1 VRGKRRLKG
10 ERGLKVMVGLWLL
23 VFDGVGS
30 GDEET
35 QYYIRNRPK
44 QTKNLLTGESI
55 SLLSQNLSPFQNPKS
70 NLIVFCAFISSRKA
84 LVVRSQIES

>member
-30 GDEET
+30 GDEERL
-35 QYYIRNRPK
+35 QFK
-44 QTKNLLTGESI
+44 K
-55 SLLSQNLSPFQNPKS
+55 
-70 NLIVFCAFISSRKA
+70 
-84 LVVRSQIES
+84 

>member
-1 VRGKRRLKG
+1 MVLDQVMKRDYNSKI
-10 ERGLKVMVGLWLL
+10 
-23 VFDGVGS
+23 
-30 GDEET
+30 T